1 MNKCFPKSKVWV
13 ECFAALV
20 QNTLDDCLTKSKNN
34 IKLKQF
40 VEIIKHSDKA
50 AWIKHL
56 YNPVIV
62 NWSSIHAGKENISE
76 SDIEFL
82 FENLHHQS
90 YPIPIHRTSVNILST
105 PPPIIIQ
112 NLRTFGI
119 GSKGS
124 NSSNSN
130 SITDI
135 KTFFEHKK
143 KILESVDFIKK
154 YTPGFYK
161 DFCTF
166 ITSIVLVDEYA
177 SFRGASSI
185 SNIGLIF
192 FSPDNQWSEITW
204 AEEIIHETTHNILDV
219 VSVREP
225 LLLGEGAYRE
235 RYEAPFRKDK
245 RHLYGNFHAL
255 CVISRL
261 IQFHTYLIN
270 ASVNIKFSK
279 EKIKEYRMKASE
291 PYKSLLSDACFSELG
306 KALHDLIIKD
316 TLK

>member
-1 MNKCFPKSKVWV
+1 MNKSFPKSKVWV
-13 ECFAALV
+13 EYFAALV
-20 QNTLDDCLTKSKNN
+20 QNTLDDCLIKSNYTKQ
-34 IKLKQF
+34 LKRF
-40 VEIIKHSDKA
+40 IDTIKHSDKTP
-50 AWIKHL
+50 WIKHL
-56 YNPVIV
+56 YNPIVV
-62 NWSSIHAGKENISE
+62 NWCSIHIAKEHISE
-76 SDIEFL
+76 SDVEFL
-82 FENLHHQS
+82 FDNLHHQS
-90 YPIPIHRTSVNILST
+90 YPMPIRRTSVNILST

-112 NLRTFGI
+112 NLRTFGV

-124 NSSNSN
+124 DSINAN
-130 SITDI
+130 SITDT
-135 KTFFEHKK
+135 KTFFEYKS
-143 KILESVDFIKK
+143 KILESVDYIKK

-192 FSPDNQWSEITW
+192 FSPDDQWSEITW

-225 LLLGEGAYRE
+225 LLLGEASYLE
-235 RYEAPFRKDK
+235 KYEAPFRKDK

-261 IQFHTYLIN
+261 IQFHTCLIN
-270 ASVNIKFSK
+270 SGVNIKFSK
-279 EKIKEYRMKASE
+279 EKIEEYRMKASE

-306 KALHDLIIKD
+306 KALHDLIIKEAF
-316 TLK
+316 K

>member
-1 MNKCFPKSKVWV
+1 MNKSFSKSKVWV

-20 QNTLDDCLTKSKNN
+20 QNTLDDCLTKSKDN
-34 IKLKQF
+34 IRLKQF
-40 VEIIKHSDKA
+40 IDKIKHSDKTD
-50 AWIKHL
+50 WIKYL

-62 NWSSIHAGKENISE
+62 NWCSIHIGKENISE
-76 SDIEFL
+76 SEVEFL
-82 FENLHHQS
+82 FENIHHQS
-90 YPIPIHRTSVNILST
+90 YPIPIHRTSVNILAT

-124 NSSNSN
+124 DSSNAN

-135 KTFFEHKK
+135 KTFFEYKS
-143 KILESVDFIKK
+143 KIFESVDYIKK

-166 ITSIVLVDEYA
+166 ITSIVLVDEHA

-192 FSPDNQWSEITW
+192 FSPDNQWSAITW

-225 LLLGEGAYRE
+225 LLLGEGAYVE
-235 RYEAPFRKDK
+235 QYEAPFRKDK

-261 IQFHTYLIN
+261 IQFHTCLIN
-270 ASVNIKFSK
+270 SGVNIKLSN
-279 EKIKEYRMKASE
+279 EKIEEYRIKASE
-291 PYKSLLSDACFSELG
+291 PYKSLLSDASFSELG
-306 KALHDLIIKD
+306 KALHYIIIKD
-316 TLK
+316 TFK

>member
-1 MNKCFPKSKVWV
+1 MNKSFPKSKVWV
-13 ECFAALV
+13 EYFAALV
-20 QNTLDDCLTKSKNN
+20 QNTLDDCLIKSKNN
-34 IKLKQF
+34 KQLKQF
-40 VEIIKHSDKA
+40 IETIKHSDKVT
-50 AWIKHL
+50 WIKYL
-56 YNPVIV
+56 YNPVVV
-62 NWSSIHAGKENISE
+62 NWSSIHIDKEHISE
-76 SDIEFL
+76 HEVGFL
-82 FENLHHQS
+82 FDNLQHQS
-90 YPIPIHRTSVNILST
+90 YPIPINRTSVNILSS

-124 NSSNSN
+124 DSSNAN
-130 SITDI
+130 SIADI
-135 KTFFEHKK
+135 KTFFEHKS
-143 KILESVDFIKK
+143 KILESVEYIKK
-154 YTPGFYK
+154 YTQGFYK

-192 FSPDNQWSEITW
+192 FSPEKEWSEITW

-225 LLLGEGAYRE
+225 LLLGESSYLE
-235 RYEAPFRKDK
+235 KYEAPFRKDK

-261 IQFHTYLIN
+261 IQFHTCLID
-270 ASVNIKFSK
+270 SGVNIKLSK
-279 EKIKEYRMKASE
+279 EKITEYRLKAKE
-291 PYKSLLSDACFSELG
+291 PYQALLSDACFSELG
-306 KALHDLIIKD
+306 KAMHDLIIKD

>member
-1 MNKCFPKSKVWV
+1 MNKGFPKSKVWC
-13 ECFAALV
+13 EYFAALV
-20 QNTLDDCLTKSKNN
+20 QNTLDDYLLKSNN
-34 IKLKQF
+34 NKQLKQF
-40 VEIIKHSDKA
+40 IDNIKHSDKTT
-50 AWIKHL
+50 WIKYL
-56 YNPVIV
+56 YNPIVV
-62 NWSSIHAGKENISE
+62 NWCSIHGDKEHISE
-76 SDIEFL
+76 SEIKYL
-82 FENLHHQS
+82 FDNLEHQS
-90 YPIPIHRTSVNILST
+90 HPISITRTSASILST

-119 GSKGS
+119 GSKGAD
-124 NSSNSN
+124 SSNAN
-130 SITDI
+130 SIVDI
-135 KTFFEHKK
+135 KTFFEYKE
-143 KILESVDFIKK
+143 KILESVDYIKK

-166 ITSIVLVDEYA
+166 INSIVLVDEYA

-219 VSVREP
+219 VSIREP
-225 LLLGEGAYRE
+225 LLLGENSYLE
-235 RYEAPFRKDK
+235 KYNAPFRKDK

-261 IQFHTYLIN
+261 IQFHTCLISSGAN
-270 ASVNIKFSK
+270 VKFSK
-279 EKIKEYRMKASE
+279 NKIEEYRMKASE
-291 PYKSLLSDACFSELG
+291 PYKALLTDACFSGLG
-306 KALHDLIIKD
+306 KALHDLIIKN

>member
-1 MNKCFPKSKVWV
+1 MNKSFPKSKAWV
-13 ECFAALV
+13 EYFAALV
-20 QNTLDDCLTKSKNN
+20 QNTLEDCLIKSKNRE
-34 IKLKQF
+34 KLKKF
-40 VEIIKHSDKA
+40 IDTIKHSDKTT
-50 AWIKHL
+50 WLKYL
-56 YNPVIV
+56 YNPVVV
-62 NWSSIHAGKENISE
+62 NWCSINSAKEYIFE

-82 FENLHHQS
+82 FDNLHHQS
-90 YPIPIHRTSVNILST
+90 YPIAIHRTSVNILST

-124 NSSNSN
+124 DSSNAN

-135 KTFFEHKK
+135 KTFFEYKS
-143 KILESVDFIKK
+143 KILESIDYIKK
-154 YTPGFYK
+154 HTPGFYR

-166 ITSIVLVDEYA
+166 ITSIVLVDEHA

-192 FSPDNQWSEITW
+192 FSPENQWSEITW

-225 LLLGEGAYRE
+225 LLLGEDSYLE
-235 RYEAPFRKDK
+235 KYDAPFRKDK

-261 IQFHTYLIN
+261 IQFHTCLI
-270 ASVNIKFSK
+270 SSGVNIKFSK
-279 EKIKEYRMKASE
+279 EKIEEYRIKASE
-291 PYKSLLSDACFSELG
+291 PYKALLSDACFSGLG

>member
-1 MNKCFPKSKVWV
+1 MNNSFPKSKLWV
-13 ECFAALV
+13 EYFAALV
-20 QNTLDDCLTKSKNN
+20 QNTLDDYLAKSNN
-34 IKLKQF
+34 NKQLKQY
-40 VEIIKHSDKA
+40 IHTIKHSDKNT
-50 AWIKHL
+50 WLKYL
-56 YNPVIV
+56 YNPIVV
-62 NWSSIHAGKENISE
+62 NWCSIHGEKERISE
-76 SDIEFL
+76 SDIRYL
-82 FENLHHQS
+82 FDNLDHQPH
-90 YPIPIHRTSVNILST
+90 PISINRTSASILST

-119 GSKGS
+119 GSKGTD
-124 NSSNSN
+124 SSNAN
-130 SITDI
+130 SISDI
-135 KTFFEHKK
+135 KLFFEHKT

-154 YTPGFYK
+154 YTTGFYK

-225 LLLGEGAYRE
+225 LLLGENSYLE
-235 RYEAPFRKDK
+235 KYDAPFRKDK

-261 IQFHTYLIN
+261 IQFHSCLI
-270 ASVNIKFSK
+270 SSGVNIKFSK
-279 EKIKEYRMKASE
+279 EKIEEYRMKASD
-291 PYKSLLSDACFSELG
+291 PYKALLSDASFSGLG